1 MPYFESLALHW
12 LLTIDITQVT
22 VKYKTWRK
30 IHQSPF
36 FNKQRSHTLWFLV
49 RNYEKNKFSK
59 TYRSQWKRET
69 NPTGTRSSKKTASS
83 ASSYCSQQNV
93 APHKAGT
100 ATLKQLTCC
109 SWNQKG
115 LVKESSNQSNLS
127 TKWRKHKH
135 SNPWPPKYRCDTLPT
150 ELWSHTLGAR
160 PIYWVHISREE
171 WNVWSIYE
179 IIHIFELRLWIKVK
193 NDHCSKFPI

>member
-22 VKYKTWRK
+22 MKYKTWRK
-30 IHQSPF
+30 IHQSLF

-100 ATLKQLTCC
+100 ATVKQFTCC
-109 SWNQKG
+109 SWNQRG

-127 TKWRKHKH
+127 TK
-135 SNPWPPKYRCDTLPT
+135 
-150 ELWSHTLGAR
+150 
-160 PIYWVHISREE
+160 
-171 WNVWSIYE
+171 
-179 IIHIFELRLWIKVK
+179 
-193 NDHCSKFPI
+193 